1 LSGGFDDFE
10 KLFSS
15 FGDDLGAI
23 SRMNLR
29 TFAATAITFIGLSLG
44 RNDCFIVELD
54 FSNSMNETK
63 VFQNDL
69 INATAG
75 TPNIAK
81 KGSLLLRLIRAAQP
95 ITRTEI
101 AHRLKID
108 KSTVTENVKPL
119 ISAGILSEETL
130 EVSGQGRK
138 PRVLSF
144 IDDKDYFIG
153 VNLGVRTSQ
162 VGMTTLKGEISDE
175 DDFTTPTKAEDAL
188 ELVRERID
196 NLIAANSD
204 KICRVIGVSIP
215 GLTDVNR
222 CKLVYAP
229 NLGWRDIN
237 IVAALQPNK
246 NIKVVVEND
255 ATAAAMYEARLK
267 IRESSEGLVTNF
279 ILVRS
284 GTGIGVGLV
293 IGSEVY
299 RGSGIGRGVAGE
311 FGHMTIVAG
320 GKSCVCGNRGCW
332 EKYASAAS
340 AATLFLGDRPIRPNE
355 SLPRFVEI
363 VSKAEN
369 GDIRAQ
375 RTLEKIGDYLGIG
388 IANVIMGV
396 GVPRVIISGRLVYGW
411 KFIEK
416 PLREAIERSIIGKT
430 KGWSIEAGEP
440 QGAAIGGA
448 LEVAVEEYLA
458 HGLQF

>member
-1 LSGGFDDFE
+1 
-10 KLFSS
+10 
-15 FGDDLGAI
+15 
-23 SRMNLR
+23 
-29 TFAATAITFIGLSLG
+29 
-44 RNDCFIVELD
+44 
-54 FSNSMNETK
+54 MNETN

-69 INATAG
+69 INAEAA
-75 TPNIAK
+75 TPNTAK
-81 KGSLLLRLIRAAQP
+81 KGGLLLRLILAAQP

-101 AHRLKID
+101 AERLGID

-119 ISAGILSEETL
+119 IAAGIVREETL
-130 EVSGQGRK
+130 ESDGSRGQGRR

-144 IDDKDYFIG
+144 VDENDYFIG

-162 VGMTTLKGEISDE
+162 VGLTTLKGEIIEE
-175 DDFTTPTKAEDAL
+175 DDFATPPEAKDAL
-188 ELVRERID
+188 KMARERID
-196 NLIAANSD
+196 NLIKANSD
-204 KICRVIGVSIP
+204 KICRVIGVSVP
-215 GLTDVNR
+215 GLTDADR
-222 CKLVYAP
+222 KTLIYAP
-229 NLGWRDIN
+229 NLDWRD
-237 IVAALQPNK
+237 VDVVKALQPNEFV
-246 NIKVVVEND
+246 KVVVEND
-255 ATAAAMYEARLK
+255 STAAAMYEARMK
-267 IRESSEGLVTNF
+267 IRHSSKGLMTNF

-299 RGSGIGRGVAGE
+299 RGTGLGRGIAGE

-340 AATLFLGDRPIRPNE
+340 AASLYLGDRLLRPHE

-369 GDIRAQ
+369 GETRAQ

-388 IANVIMGV
+388 IANVIMGI
-396 GVPRVIISGRLVYGW
+396 GIARVIISGRLVYGW

-416 PLREAIERSIIGKT
+416 PLKEAIERSIVGKLE
-430 KGWSIEAGEP
+430 GWSVEAGEP
-440 QGAAIGGA
+440 AGAALGGA

-458 HGLQF
+458 HGINV

>member
-1 LSGGFDDFE
+1 MS
-10 KLFSS
+10 
-15 FGDDLGAI
+15 
-23 SRMNLR
+23 
-29 TFAATAITFIGLSLG
+29 
-44 RNDCFIVELD
+44 
-54 FSNSMNETK
+54 ETT

-101 AHRLKID
+101 ANRLEID

-119 ISAGILSEETL
+119 ISAGILREETL

-144 IDDKDYFIG
+144 VDDNDYFIG
-153 VNLGVRTSQ
+153 VNLGVRTTQ
-162 VGMTTLKGEISDE
+162 VGISTLKGEILEE
-175 DDFTTPTKAEDAL
+175 DDFTTPTKPETAL
-188 ELVRERID
+188 KLAREQID
-196 NLIAANSD
+196 KLIKTHAG
-204 KICRVIGVSIP
+204 KTCRVIGVSIP
-215 GLTDVNR
+215 GLTDAAR
-222 CKLVYAP
+222 RKLVYAP
-229 NLGWRDIN
+229 NLDWRDID
-237 IVAALQPNK
+237 IAGALQPNK
-246 NIKVVVEND
+246 DVKVVVEND

-267 IRESSEGLVTNF
+267 IRDSGGDGLMTNF
-279 ILVRS
+279 VLVRS

-299 RGSGIGRGVAGE
+299 RGSGLGRGIAGE

-340 AATLFLGDRPIRPNE
+340 AASLYTGDRPLRPNE

-369 GDIRAQ
+369 GEIRAQ

-396 GVPRVIISGRLVYGW
+396 GISRVIISGRLVYGW
-411 KFIEK
+411 KFIER
-416 PLREAIERSIIGKT
+416 PLREAIERSIIGKVE
-430 KGWSIEAGEP
+430 GWRIEAGEP

-458 HGLQF
+458 HGLNF

>member
-1 LSGGFDDFE
+1 MS
-10 KLFSS
+10 
-15 FGDDLGAI
+15 
-23 SRMNLR
+23 
-29 TFAATAITFIGLSLG
+29 
-44 RNDCFIVELD
+44 
-54 FSNSMNETK
+54 ETK

-101 AHRLKID
+101 ANRLDID

-119 ISAGILSEETL
+119 ISAGILREETL

-144 IDDKDYFIG
+144 VDDNDYFIG

-162 VGMTTLKGEISDE
+162 VGTTTLKGEILDE
-175 DDFTTPTKAEDAL
+175 DDFTTPQKAEDAL
-188 ELVRERID
+188 KMARERID
-196 NLIAANSD
+196 KLIKENSD
-204 KICRVIGVSIP
+204 KICRVIGVSVP
-215 GLTDVNR
+215 GLADAGR
-222 CKLVYAP
+222 RKLVYAP
-229 NLGWRDIN
+229 NLDWRDID
-237 IVAALQPNK
+237 ITAALQPNE
-246 NIKVVVEND
+246 NVKVVVEND

-267 IRESSEGLVTNF
+267 IRETPNGLLTNF
-279 ILVRS
+279 VLVRS

-299 RGSGIGRGVAGE
+299 RGSGLGRGVAGE

-320 GKSCVCGNRGCW
+320 GRPCVCGNRGCW

-340 AATLFLGDRPIRPNE
+340 AASLYTGDRPLRPNE

-369 GDIRAQ
+369 GEIRAQ

-396 GVPRVIISGRLVYGW
+396 GIPRVIISGRLVYGW

-430 KGWSIEAGEP
+430 EGWSIEAGEP

-448 LEVAVEEYLA
+448 LEVAVEEYLS
-458 HGLQF
+458 HGLSF